1 MPFFADDHEVALT
14 SPPRANGGATSQS
27 AARILILL
35 DKLGDIPTN
44 ADDAI
49 MPGCVRVIR
58 AQSRLAKLDFW
69 LRNPDYLADELL
81 TDLEAGL
88 LTDDLVL
95 PLVHSMLEG
104 TAPKLHIYPMQ
115 RYRFGAWEIPDNA
128 LAVLKFYG
136 MVDHRRAAEMD
147 ASNAGKARRDYYLLP
162 PGIATLTKIRS
173 TVDQID
179 WYDQQADA
187 IALLEASTTGAAAR
201 KRQYEQ
207 PEYASTPIG
216 ADIGSIL
223 GRTRERFDAMAA
235 DFCWTPDT
243 AKAGA

>member
-1 MPFFADDHEVALT
+1 
-14 SPPRANGGATSQS
+14 
-27 AARILILL
+27 
-35 DKLGDIPTN
+35 
-44 ADDAI
+44 

-81 TDLEAGL
+81 NDLDAGL
-88 LTDDLVL
+88 LAHDVVL
-95 PLVHSMLEG
+95 PLVHSMLDG
-104 TAPKLHIYPMQ
+104 DVPKLHMYPMQ

-136 MVDHRRAAEMD
+136 MVNHRRAAEMD
-147 ASNAGKARRDYYLLP
+147 ANHANRARRDYFLLP
-162 PGIATLTKIRS
+162 PGVTALARIRS

-187 IALLEASTTGAAAR
+187 IALLDVAATGAAAR

-207 PEYASTPIG
+207 PEYAETPIG
-216 ADIGSIL
+216 TDIASIL
-223 GRTRERFDAMAA
+223 DRTRERFDVAA
-235 DFCWTPDT
+235 TAHHWMPD
-243 AKAGA
+243 AEEAGA

>member
-1 MPFFADDHEVALT
+1 MTSAL
-14 SPPRANGGATSQS
+14 RANGGATSQS

-35 DKLGDIPTN
+35 DKLGDAPTT
-44 ADDAI
+44 ADLAV
-49 MPGCVRVIR
+49 MPESVKVIR

-88 LTDDLVL
+88 LTDDVVL

-104 TAPKLHIYPMQ
+104 TAPKLHMYPMQ

-136 MVDHRRAAEMD
+136 MVNHRRAAEMD
-147 ASNAGKARRDYYLLP
+147 ASNGGKARRDYFLLP
-162 PGIATLTKIRS
+162 PGVTALASIRL

-187 IALLEASTTGAAAR
+187 IALLDASATGAAAR

-207 PEYASTPIG
+207 PEYANTPIG
-216 ADIGSIL
+216 ADIASIL
-223 GRTRERFDAMAA
+223 DRTRERFDAMAA
-235 DFCWTPDT
+235 DFCWTPDA